1 VVSTLHAD
9 TRNEIKKLKEIP
21 TLPVIITKIVRIMH
35 DEKASVQD
43 LVEIIKHDQ
52 SLVSRILAVANT
64 PFFGCRGKINS
75 IDQAIL
81 MLGFDLV
88 KSIAVSIS
96 IFSIFPVP
104 YPVMKRMWSHAYK
117 AALLAGVLSLKIP
130 DAHNGVCFLAGL
142 LHDIGRVVLITLQE
156 YRYYRDKLQTMSS
169 MKSNNLLL
177 WEKEIF
183 KCTHAEAGGVFLEDL
198 LLPPEVFL
206 PVYHH
211 HDHSVEDIKYSG
223 VITDVFLAEGLLS
236 RIGPDS
242 LSDGEWTADVERVFI
257 ENGFSMSDIDDYALF
272 LTEQE
277 YHIESF
283 FEL

>member
-198 LLPPEVFL
+198 LFPPEVFL